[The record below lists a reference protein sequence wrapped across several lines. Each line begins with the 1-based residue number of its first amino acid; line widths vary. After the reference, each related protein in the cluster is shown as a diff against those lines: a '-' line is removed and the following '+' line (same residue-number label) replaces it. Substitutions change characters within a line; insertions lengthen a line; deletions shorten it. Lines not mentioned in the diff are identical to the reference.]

1 MPKFLLLV
9 YVDPDRLDA
18 LPPGEYDGMMRHCL
32 GHADELRGNGKLL
45 DARML
50 EDPPTARSLRV
61 RDGRVKVTDGPF
73 SETKEVLG
81 GFNLIE
87 AADMDEAVRM
97 AMEFPWARVGCIEV
111 RPVRDSDVVARRV
124 GHAGEEA
131 GLR

>member
-1 MPKFLLLV
+1 MKFLLLI
-9 YVDPDRLDA
+9 YIDHSLLDA
-18 LPPGEYDGMMRHCL
+18 LPEGEFDGMMRHCL